1 MTESYSVTLSNFYK
15 SPKQPH
21 GKLERNRVS
30 SPGDTSFR
38 IGLGLQRSESPI
50 QTGLEEVGQHIFKN
64 SNVIIG
70 RQLFLKKELAS
81 LTSALKPF

>member
-1 MTESYSVTLSNFYK
+1 MTESNSVTLSNFYK

-50 QTGLEEVGQHIFKN
+50 QTGLFFLLPVTKRR
-64 SNVIIG
+64 G
-70 RQLFLKKELAS
+70 RFGATPLHRDAFITAHNKSRK
-81 LTSALKPF
+81 